1 MPYLYQN
8 HPVLSVYYYKEII
21 FDINYEIIKISARFL
36 TLKYKIILFW
46 RLIKII
52 KNFYKRKKILK
63 YPIANGIKN
72 QSFINNYN
80 NNIKN
85 IISSS
90 IERLRTNFL
99 KKTNGTDFFILI
111 MFYRN

>member
-21 FDINYEIIKISARFL
+21 FDINYEIIKIAARFL

-52 KNFYKRKKILK
+52 KNFYRRKKF
-63 YPIANGIKN
+63 
-72 QSFINNYN
+72 S
-80 NNIKN
+80 NIQLQM
-85 IISSS
+85 
-90 IERLRTNFL
+90 E
-99 KKTNGTDFFILI
+99 
-111 MFYRN
+111 